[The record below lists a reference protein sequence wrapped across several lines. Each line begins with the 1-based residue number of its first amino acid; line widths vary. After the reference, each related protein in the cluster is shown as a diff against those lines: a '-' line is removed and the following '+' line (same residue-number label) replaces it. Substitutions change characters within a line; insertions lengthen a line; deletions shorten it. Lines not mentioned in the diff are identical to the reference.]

1 MSDAW
6 TSCSGADRVI
16 GFSFAVAKRYGED
29 HGGWLGS
36 LIAYYG
42 FFSLYPLLV
51 VFVTVATWVFRD
63 RPNALQAVLEALWS
77 RLPFVTAEFSAEV
90 EQQVGD
96 LTGHGWVLALSLIV
110 TMWGAVGV
118 VRVLQDTV
126 NTIWGVPRYR
136 RPRFFAKLL
145 RGLAVIGLLGLG
157 VVGTAVVAGITLTV
171 DLPLAAA
178 FAAAAANI
186 ALAAGDCRRPLSP
199 HASAHPCEPPM
210 SFRAPSSP
218 RRGRT
223 GSRSSGAST

>member
-1 MSDAW
+1 M
-6 TSCSGADRVI
+6 TSMMEVMDGSSGNLVRRVDELQRRRRVL

-36 LIAYYG
+36 LISYYG

-63 RPNALQAVLEALWS
+63 RPDALQAVLEALWS
-77 RLPFVTAEFSAEV
+77 RLPFVAAEFSAEV

-96 LTGHGWVLALSLIV
+96 LKGNGWVLVLSLIV

-145 RGLAVIGLLGLG
+145 RGLAVI
-157 VVGTAVVAGITLTV
+157 APAR
-171 DLPLAAA
+171 P
-178 FAAAAANI
+178 
-186 ALAAGDCRRPLSP
+186 RRR
-199 HASAHPCEPPM
+199 SAP
-210 SFRAPSSP
+210 RSSP
-218 RRGRT
+218 E
-223 GSRSSGAST
+223 SR